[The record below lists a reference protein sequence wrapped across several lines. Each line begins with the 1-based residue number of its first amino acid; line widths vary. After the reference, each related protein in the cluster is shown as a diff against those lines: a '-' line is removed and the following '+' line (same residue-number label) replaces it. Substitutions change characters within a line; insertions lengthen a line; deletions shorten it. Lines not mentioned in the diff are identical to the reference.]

1 MERPSARRIC
11 APIDT
16 IYRGDIATR
25 RGRLNAWADS
35 LLVDHAAFRLVWS
48 NEAEVVPGRLYR
60 SNHPTPGRLA
70 SLVRRLGIRSVVNLR
85 GLCANGSDALSRAQA
100 ERLGLVFVD
109 APVSSGHPPT
119 RERALALAHALLHSP
134 EPILVHCKS
143 GADRAGLAAGM
154 FLLLHGGDSRA
165 ALGQLSWRFGHLRGS
180 RAGVL
185 DAFFRTFAR
194 EAEGRKPFLDWLV
207 DEYDPRLLA
216 AARRPG
222 AIADVL
228 HSRLLHR
235 E

>member
-1 MERPSARRIC
+1 M
-11 APIDT
+11 DT
-16 IYRGDIATR
+16 IYRGTIATR

-35 LLVDHAAFRLVWS
+35 LLVDHAALRLVWS

-70 SLVRRLGIRSVVNLR
+70 NLVRRFGIRSVVNLR

-100 ERLGLVFVD
+100 ERLGLAFVD

-154 FLLLHGGDSRA
+154 FLLLNGGDSRA

-185 DAFFRTFAR
+185 DAFFRAFAN
-194 EAEGRKPFLDWLV
+194 EAEGRKPFLGWLS
-207 DEYDPRLLA
+207 DDYDPERLAGVRRSGPLA
-216 AARRPG
+216 E
-222 AIADVL
+222 
-228 HSRLLHR
+228 LLHTHLLRR